1 MPQRKTKLVY
11 LAPAREDLLNIA
23 RYHLEKVGAASAKKI
38 TDAIVD
44 YVENLSAYPLL
55 GRSHPDPV
63 LADKGYRSLVVSHPY
78 VCIYKVFPDGVYI
91 YRIVNGT
98 TDYPKLLK

>member
-1 MPQRKTKLVY
+1 M
-11 LAPAREDLLNIA
+11 LNIA
-23 RYHLEKVGAASAKKI
+23 RYPLEKVGAASTRKI

-44 YVENLSAYPLL
+44 YADNLSSFPLL

-63 LADKGYRSLVVSHPY
+63 LAEKGYRSLTVSSPY
-78 VCIYKVFPDGVYI
+78 VCIYKVFPDGIFI